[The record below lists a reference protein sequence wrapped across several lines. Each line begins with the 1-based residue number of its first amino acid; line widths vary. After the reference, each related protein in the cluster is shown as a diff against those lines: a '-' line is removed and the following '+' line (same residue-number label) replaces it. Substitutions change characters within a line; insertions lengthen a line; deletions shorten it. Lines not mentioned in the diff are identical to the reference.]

1 MNTQT
6 IESNTRLERHPDLV
20 STQVEGEEII
30 LSIENGQYYGLND
43 VATRIWELLKSPL
56 AFEELLTQLQSE
68 YDVTPDQCQS
78 DTLTLL
84 NKLQDES
91 LITCG

>member
-1 MNTQT
+1 M
-6 IESNTRLERHPDLV
+6 
-20 STQVEGEEII
+20 EGEEII

-43 VATRIWELLKSPL
+43 VATRIWELLKTPL

-91 LITCG
+91 LITCA

>member
-6 IESNTRLERHPDLV
+6 IESNTRLERNPDLV

-43 VATRIWELLKSPL
+43 VATRIWELLKTPL

-91 LITCG
+91 LITCA